1 MDQFEPPKYLSSL
14 TATINDGSKSVQAGT
29 LAFTVVGLYL
39 VATAFSA
46 TDELV
51 RTTPV
56 ARLGVQLP
64 VTSSFAIAP
73 IVFVLR
79 HIYTLIRYDMQAAN
93 VRQFRVDLR
102 AMLPIEADR
111 ERCRQLLANM
121 EFVQAIAIPSTSVL
135 RNSLYR
141 VAVWIMTAAFPVL
154 VLFLVQISA
163 LRYQDETV
171 TAAQRIVLGADLIGL
186 LWFFQRRRRWQSDD
200 DRSEDS
206 ALGFSRR
213 AGLAALILLTN
224 LVYLNV
230 PGPDDETVGP
240 LRAPGWGGIAAAPLD
255 VLCGRFGRACRYL
268 DVSHRTLFTQVWDNR
283 ALIELRQGTVRPDA
297 RAALGGTFLRGRG
310 LRFANLS
317 ESDLFG
323 ADLRNDDL
331 RHADLS
337 SARLQ
342 GADLTGANLQAADLQ
357 RAWLQGA
364 QLYQARLA
372 AANLSY
378 AQLRGADLNRAR
390 LPAALLSYADLRATT
405 LWGAELVGAQLHG
418 ADLRGAQIRL
428 ADLFGT
434 QFVAAQL
441 QCSQPL
447 GAQFLGAVLLS
458 GDLTPEQQEA
468 VRPLFE
474 TKDQCTRLWHVQ
486 VNALSSFGL
495 ANFDTTLTE
504 SELRELFEALAD
516 SMQLPLRTILAY
528 RLDGRLD
535 ETKTFSVTPTFRPDV
550 PPALVDNPIPGA
562 LSAADPH
569 AVMVDEPGYWT
580 ELTKWTLG
588 DPAARSEPAI
598 AQRVIEVFVGEAL
611 GRNKGRRPAPAAL
624 VDTACRFLHA
634 AEAGTIQLT
643 DQQVSRLRQAAGK
656 CQADSAATGGTDAAR
671 TDGDNEQRFRQSHC
685 NEDHFEGRSRLRHGT
700 GRHLVANDHE

>member
-29 LAFTVVGLYL
+29 LAFSVVGLYL

-46 TDELV
+46 TDELG

-56 ARLGVQLP
+56 AQLGVQLP

-73 IVFVLR
+73 IVFVLL
-79 HIYTLIRYDMQAAN
+79 HIYTLIRYDMLAAN
-93 VRQFRVDLR
+93 VRQFRADLR

-111 ERCRQLLANM
+111 ERCRQLLANV
-121 EFVQAIAIPSTSVL
+121 EFVQAIAIPRTSVL
-135 RNSLYR
+135 HSSLYR

-171 TAAQRIVLGADLIGL
+171 TAAQRILLGADLIGL
-186 LWFFQRRRRWQSDD
+186 LWFFQRRR
-200 DRSEDS
+200 
-206 ALGFSRR
+206 
-213 AGLAALILLTN
+213 
-224 LVYLNV
+224 
-230 PGPDDETVGP
+230 
-240 LRAPGWGGIAAAPLD
+240 
-255 VLCGRFGRACRYL
+255 
-268 DVSHRTLFTQVWDNR
+268 
-283 ALIELRQGTVRPDA
+283 
-297 RAALGGTFLRGRG
+297 
-310 LRFANLS
+310 
-317 ESDLFG
+317 
-323 ADLRNDDL
+323 
-331 RHADLS
+331 
-337 SARLQ
+337 Q

-357 RAWLQGA
+357 RAWLKGA
-364 QLYQARLA
+364 ELYQARLA

-390 LPAALLSYADLRATT
+390 LPAALLSYADLRDTT

-418 ADLRGAQIRL
+418 ADLRGAQIQL
-428 ADLFGT
+428 PDLVGT

-458 GDLTPEQQEA
+458 GDLTPEQQQA
-468 VRPLFE
+468 VCPLLQ
-474 TKDQCTRLWHVQ
+474 TKDQCTRLWHVR

-495 ANFDTTLTE
+495 ANLKGVDFDTTLTE
-504 SELRELFEALAD
+504 SELRELFEALAN
-516 SMQLPLRTILAY
+516 SIQLPLRTILAY
-528 RLDGRLD
+528 RLGGRLD
-535 ETKTFSVTPTFRPDV
+535 EKKTFSVAPAFRPDV
-550 PPALVDNPIPGA
+550 APALVDNPKPGA

-588 DPAARSEPAI
+588 DPAARSEPAV

-624 VDTACRFLHA
+624 VDTACRFLHTT
-634 AEAGTIQLT
+634 EAGTIQLT

-656 CQADSAATGGTDAAR
+656 CQADSAATR
-671 TDGDNEQRFRQSHC
+671 GD
-685 NEDHFEGRSRLRHGT
+685 
-700 GRHLVANDHE
+700 